1 MRVFWF
7 SLNEHKLF
15 CLSIQLHILNSYCAS
30 LDLGTDGRKMLRT
43 EFDGKSS
50 LFYVELPEGTVL
62 SHVVED
68 NENFPAQF
76 GREVIYLAFLVYLL

>member
-1 MRVFWF
+1 
-7 SLNEHKLF
+7 
-15 CLSIQLHILNSYCAS
+15 
-30 LDLGTDGRKMLRT
+30 MLRT

-62 SHVVED
+62 SHIVED

-76 GREVIYLAFLVYLL
+76 GREVVAGLLNVADKADWRNCALSKEEEIKLAEEFKRRFAAFDPNT